1 MLWTEA
7 LGPAAGVKEAGS
19 YGLGV
24 AGKLE
29 FWDGLRVLG
38 GEIGYGYGKLR
49 GLEKLREM
57 DFSFWRPEMMCNFCR
72 MRDFGKA
79 INRIQASAPC
89 FGACLHAQT
98 GDCSQK
104 ATASGFTVINML
116 TICMHMLT
124 IGMQRA
130 LSIVQLCSHV
140 CHMTFTKQ
148 LSLSVEQTHLDAS
161 TPKESHQAVH

>member
-19 YGLGV
+19 YGLRV

-57 DFSFWRPEMMCNFCR
+57 DFSFWGPEMTCNFCR
-72 MRDFGKA
+72 LRDFGKA
-79 INRIQASAPC
+79 INSIQASAPC

-116 TICMHMLT
+116 TI
-124 IGMQRA
+124 GMQRA
-130 LSIVQLCSHV
+130 LSIVQLCYHV

-148 LSLSVEQTHLDAS
+148 LSLSMEQTHLDAS
-161 TPKESHQAVH
+161 MPQESHQAVH

>member
-1 MLWTEA
+1 
-7 LGPAAGVKEAGS
+7 
-19 YGLGV
+19 
-24 AGKLE
+24 
-29 FWDGLRVLG
+29 
-38 GEIGYGYGKLR
+38 
-49 GLEKLREM
+49 
-57 DFSFWRPEMMCNFCR
+57 MMCNFCR

-116 TICMHMLT
+116 TI
-124 IGMQRA
+124 GMQRA

>member
-1 MLWTEA
+1 
-7 LGPAAGVKEAGS
+7 
-19 YGLGV
+19 
-24 AGKLE
+24 
-29 FWDGLRVLG
+29 
-38 GEIGYGYGKLR
+38 
-49 GLEKLREM
+49 
-57 DFSFWRPEMMCNFCR
+57 MMCNFCR

-116 TICMHMLT
+116 TI
-124 IGMQRA
+124 GMQRA

-148 LSLSVEQTHLDAS
+148 LSLSMEQTHLDAS
-161 TPKESHQAVH
+161 MPQESHQAVH

>member
-24 AGKLE
+24 AAELE

-89 FGACLHAQT
+89 FGAYLHAQT

-148 LSLSVEQTHLDAS
+148 LSLSGKQTHLDAS
-161 TPKESHQAVH
+161 MPQESHQAVH

>member
-24 AGKLE
+24 AAELE

-57 DFSFWRPEMMCNFCR
+57 DFSFWRPEMTCNFCR

-116 TICMHMLT
+116 TI
-124 IGMQRA
+124 GMQRA

-148 LSLSVEQTHLDAS
+148 LSLSGKQTHLGAS
-161 TPKESHQAVH
+161 MPQESHQAVH

>member
-19 YGLGV
+19 YGLRV

-57 DFSFWRPEMMCNFCR
+57 DFSFWRPEMTCNFCR

-79 INRIQASAPC
+79 INSIQASAPC

-116 TICMHMLT
+116 TI
-124 IGMQRA
+124 GMQRA

-148 LSLSVEQTHLDAS
+148 LSLSGEQTHLDAS
-161 TPKESHQAVH
+161 TPQESHQAVH